1 MKLPKSTLTAIF
13 AFALGLTACGGASTD
28 TAKSNAPAANNAPAA
43 QTEKKTETKTAETKT
58 TALKMSTPSE
68 ANESLFNAIKAKD
81 KATVKQLLSKDSMEI
96 MDAAAKEKKMTVDEL
111 LDREFFVNVTLPAKF
126 EQRNEKITGDKATVE
141 MMTDKNEW
149 DTSNFVKENGAWKVA
164 LM

>member
-1 MKLPKSTLTAIF
+1 MKLSKLTLTAIF
-13 AFALGLTACGGASTD
+13 AFAFGLTACGGASTD
-28 TAKSNAPAANNAPAA
+28 TAKSNAPAANNAPATP
-43 QTEKKTETKTAETKT
+43 TEKKTETKT

-81 KATVKQLLSKDSMEI
+81 KSSIKQLLSKDSMDI
-96 MDAAAKEKKMTVDEL
+96 MDAAAKEKKMSVDEL
-111 LDREFFVNVTLPAKF
+111 LDKEFFVNVTLPAKL

-141 MMTDKNEW
+141 MLTDKNEW
-149 DTSNFVKENGAWKVA
+149 DTSNFVKENGSWKVA

>member
-1 MKLPKSTLTAIF
+1 MKLSKLTLTAVCAL
-13 AFALGLTACGGASTD
+13 AFGLTACGDNAATSTN
-28 TAKSNAPAANNAPAA
+28 TAKSDQTAT
-43 QTEKKTETKTAETKT
+43 QTEKKTETKT

-68 ANESLFNAIKAKD
+68 ANESLFNAIKTKD
-81 KATVKQLLSKDSMEI
+81 KASIKQLLSKNSMEL

-111 LDREFFVNVTLPAKF
+111 LEKELFANVTLPAKL

-141 MMTDKNEW
+141 MLTDKNEW
-149 DTSNFVKENGAWKVA
+149 DTSNFVKEDGAWKVA